1 MGHQAYHSKNL
12 VHGAGNSGISP
23 GINTLSWSN
32 LSNMTA
38 SEGGP
43 RADGMEF
50 GVGRNKRAVS
60 QAWPAKGFLQGT
72 AEREGWGRG
81 ASQRGEQ
88 LW

>member
-1 MGHQAYHSKNL
+1 MRSLDKMEHQAYHSKNL

-50 GVGRNKRAVS
+50 GVVLVPVS
-60 QAWPAKGFLQGT
+60 YFQNLMCVLRYLQDCLT
-72 AEREGWGRG
+72 E
-81 ASQRGEQ
+81 S
-88 LW
+88 